1 MKDLFK
7 NDYEIVGEN
16 VRAIRKALGLTQ
28 DELAQR
34 CSVNSAKISKIE
46 NARTDY
52 MFSTLLEI
60 CEGLKCDLIDVIGKK
75 VVEPPIV
82 EEEPMLAIEGSKML
96 LLN

>member
-7 NDYEIVGEN
+7 KDYEIVGEN

-28 DELAQR
+28 DELANR

-60 CEGLKCDLIDVIGKK
+60 CEGLKCNLPDVTGKK
-75 VVEPPIV
+75 LVEQPI
-82 EEEPMLAIEGSKML
+82 EEEVTLLTIEGPKVL

>member
-16 VRAIRKALGLTQ
+16 VRAIRKGLGLTQ

-34 CSVNSAKISKIE
+34 CSVNSAKISKME

-52 MFSTLLEI
+52 MFSTLLEV
-60 CEGLKCDLIDVIGKK
+60 CSGLKCDLADIVGNKVIETPF
-75 VVEPPIV
+75 VEK
-82 EEEPMLAIEGSKML
+82 PMLAIAAPIQDT
-96 LLN
+96 

>member
-28 DELAQR
+28 DELAHR

-60 CEGLKCDLIDVIGKK
+60 CEGLKCDLTDVIGKK

-82 EEEPMLAIEGSKML
+82 EAEPMLAIEGPKML

>member
-16 VRAIRKALGLTQ
+16 VRAIRKGLGLTQ

-34 CSVNSAKISKIE
+34 CAVNSAKISKME

-52 MFSTLLEI
+52 MFSTLLEV
-60 CEGLKCDLIDVIGKK
+60 CSGLKCDLADLVGKK
-75 VVEPPIV
+75 KIEVPVVQERV
-82 EEEPMLAIEGSKML
+82 MLRLAAPVQET
-96 LLN
+96 